1 MLVIYLDDIEDFVRF
16 LDRRSMNE
24 IFYEVNPDPSAN
36 SANIA
41 LHFLG
46 QVGEMI
52 VLYETRIEVRAGKQV
67 EEVLKEIRE
76 TFSTIGE
83 IELTKGK
90 IREIFISLA

>member
-1 MLVIYLDDIEDFVRF
+1 MLVIYLDEIEDFVRF

-24 IFYEVNPDPSAN
+24 IFYEINPDSN
-36 SANIA
+36 STTIA

-52 VLYETRIEVRAGKQV
+52 VLYETRIEVRAGKQT
-67 EEVLKEIRE
+67 EEVLKEIKD

-83 IELTKGK
+83 IELIKGK

>member
-1 MLVIYLDDIEDFVRF
+1 MLVIYLDEIEDFVRF

-24 IFYEVNPDPSAN
+24 IFYEINPDMN
-36 SANIA
+36 SASIA

-52 VLYETRIEVRAGKQV
+52 VLYETRLEVRAGKQT
-67 EEVLKEIRE
+67 EEVLKEIQE
-76 TFSTIGE
+76 TFNTIGE
-83 IELTKGK
+83 IELIKGK

>member
-1 MLVIYLDDIEDFVRF
+1 MLVIYLDEIEDFVRF
-16 LDRRSMNE
+16 LDKRAMNE
-24 IFYEVNPDPSAN
+24 IFYEITPDSN
-36 SANIA
+36 STTID

-52 VLYETRIEVRAGKQV
+52 VLYETRIEVRAGKQT

-83 IELTKGK
+83 IELVKGK

>member
-1 MLVIYLDDIEDFVRF
+1 MLVIYLDEIEDFVRF
-16 LDRRSMNE
+16 LDRRVMNE
-24 IFYEVNPDPSAN
+24 IFYEITPDIN
-36 SANIA
+36 SASIA

-52 VLYETRIEVRAGKQV
+52 VLYETRIEVRAGKQT

-83 IELTKGK
+83 IELIKGK

>member
-1 MLVIYLDDIEDFVRF
+1 MLVIYLDEIEDFVRF

-24 IFYEVNPDPSAN
+24 IFYEVNQDSN
-36 SANIA
+36 SAAIA

-52 VLYETRIEVRAGKQV
+52 VLYETRIEVRAGKQT
-67 EEVLKEIRE
+67 EEVLKEIRQ
-76 TFSTIGE
+76 TFGTIGE
-83 IELTKGK
+83 VELVKGK